1 MRKTLS
7 LRRQDY
13 VGPWTEIYHLRDAV
27 SHDFIP
33 SGQTLLS
40 RTASVNHKAG
50 FIPLARVGKMNTT
63 TSSNNIR
70 KGGNIALIF
79 FGQESFSKF
88 GEALLSPSF
97 HEHWDESWRK
107 KSKPDLRDPIELQK
121 QMIEIFGL
129 DLFKGSVYTLSC
141 EVVKR
146 VEHIADLSSLQNSTA
161 VFVFGSL
168 DEKNQD
174 GLDAIQTKSEASLI
188 MDFTST
194 EDKKRPNFPIVEQT
208 KETLLLVD
216 FIITGDIYS
225 TTDSFEENY
234 REGREKASATALP
247 LLLSPEHI
255 CQSIDRLHKEH
266 NKQVRAFDRREQPK
280 VYAPSNSPR
289 VNFTSWLGSLKEDLA
304 QLIHRSVVVQNS
316 FRRLAAY
323 WKERDTNKRFKPED
337 DHHRRR
343 VQINLE
349 EFYETIED
357 AVKDLKKTYA
367 YHQTDKNQNRF
378 HGMTN
383 EFNICKKIEEFTE
396 FNDWSPEE
404 KKTLSFNY
412 NPLFWESIFDL
423 YLLNIATSK
432 VDLPENANTKLKF
445 WIQPTKVEQINR
457 KNLEHRIRR
466 SFLNHSEKGG
476 VLS

>member
-1 MRKTLS
+1 MWKTLS

-50 FIPLARVGKMNTT
+50 SIPLARVGKMNTT
-63 TSSNNIR
+63 TSSNNLP

-97 HEHWDESWRK
+97 HDHWNKPERK
-107 KSKPDLRDPIELQK
+107 NSKPDLRDPIELQN

-141 EVVKR
+141 EVVNR
-146 VEHIADLSSLQNSTA
+146 VEHIADISSLQNSTA
-161 VFVFGSL
+161 VFVFGFL
-168 DEKNQD
+168 NEKNQD

-194 EDKKRPNFPIVEQT
+194 EGNKSHEFSIVEQT

-216 FIITGDIYS
+216 FIIYGDIC
-225 TTDSFEENY
+225 TPADSFEANY
-234 REGREKASATALP
+234 RALIEEASDTPLP
-247 LLLSPEHI
+247 ILLPPEEI
-255 CQSIDRLHKEH
+255 CRSIDRLHKEH
-266 NKQVRAFDRREQPK
+266 KKQVNAFDRREL
-280 VYAPSNSPR
+280 PR
-289 VNFTSWLGSLKEDLA
+289 VYGRSKDARANFTSWLGSLKEDLA
-304 QLIHRSVVVQNS
+304 KLTHCSVGVQNS

-323 WKERDTNKRFKPED
+323 WKQRDTNNNFKIITD
-337 DHHRRR
+337 NHRQRL
-343 VQINLE
+343 QLNLE
-349 EFYETIED
+349 DEYNEIED
-357 AVKDLKKTYA
+357 AIQYLKTIYA
-367 YHQTDKNQNRF
+367 YHELDKNHNRF
-378 HGMTN
+378 HGMVK
-383 EFNICKKIEEFTE
+383 EFNNCKKIAEFTE
-396 FNDWSPEE
+396 FNNWATEE
-404 KKTLSFNY
+404 KETLSFNY

-432 VDLPENANTKLKF
+432 GDLPENANTKQIF
-445 WIQPTKVEQINR
+445 WIQPTKVEQIDAA
-457 KNLEHRIRR
+457 NLKHRIRR
-466 SFLNHSEKGG
+466 SFLNHAKKGG

>member
-27 SHDFIP
+27 FHDSIP

-40 RTASVNHKAG
+40 RTASVNHEAG
-50 FIPLARVGKMNTT
+50 FFPLGRVGKMNTT
-63 TSSNNIR
+63 TSSNNIP

-79 FGQESFSKF
+79 FGQESFLSF

-97 HEHWDESWRK
+97 HEHWNKPERK
-107 KSKPDLRDPIELQK
+107 KSKPDLRDPIELQN

-141 EVVKR
+141 EVVNR

-168 DEKNQD
+168 DDKNQD
-174 GLDAIQTKSEASLI
+174 GLDAIQTKSQASLI

-194 EDKKRPNFPIVEQT
+194 EGKKSPSVSFKEQT

-216 FIITGDIYS
+216 FIIEGDIYT

-234 REGREKASATALP
+234 RAVTTSDIALP

-266 NKQVRAFDRREQPK
+266 KKQVNAFDHREQPR
-280 VYAPSNSPR
+280 VYVRSKTPR
-289 VNFTSWLGSLKEDLA
+289 ANFSSWLGSLKQDLA
-304 QLIHRSVVVQNS
+304 QLIDRSLVVQNS

-323 WKERDTNKRFKPED
+323 WKQRDINKDFKIVTD
-337 DHHRRR
+337 NHRDR
-343 VQINLE
+343 LE
-349 EFYETIED
+349 TYLSDEYEKIED
-357 AVKDLKKTYA
+357 AVQYLKDKYA
-367 YHQTDKNQNRF
+367 FYETDKNHNRF
-378 HGMTN
+378 YGMMK
-383 EFNICKKIEEFTE
+383 EFSNCKKIAEFTE
-396 FNDWSPEE
+396 FNDWAPEE

-412 NPLFWESIFDL
+412 NPWFWESIFDL
-423 YLLNIATSK
+423 HLLSVATSK
-432 VDLPENANTKLKF
+432 DDLPDSANTKLIF
-445 WIQPTKVEQINR
+445 WIQPTEVEYINR
-457 KNLEHRIRR
+457 KNLDHRIRR
-466 SFLNHSEKGG
+466 SFLNHSKEGG

>member
-1 MRKTLS
+1 MWKTLS

-50 FIPLARVGKMNTT
+50 SIPLARVGKMNTT
-63 TSSNNIR
+63 TSSNNLP
-70 KGGNIALIF
+70 KSGNIALIF

-97 HEHWDESWRK
+97 HDHWDQSWLK
-107 KSKPDLRDPIELQK
+107 KSKPDLRDPIELQN

-141 EVVKR
+141 EVVSR
-146 VEHIADLSSLQNSTA
+146 VEHIADISSLQNSTA

-174 GLDAIQTKSEASLI
+174 ALDAIQTKSEASLI

-194 EDKKRPNFPIVEQT
+194 EGKKGPSFSFKEQT
-208 KETLLLVD
+208 EETLLLVD
-216 FIITGDIYS
+216 FIIYGDIY
-225 TTDSFEENY
+225 TTADSFEENY
-234 REGREKASATALP
+234 REVTKKASATALP

-266 NKQVRAFDRREQPK
+266 KKQVNAFDRREQPR
-280 VYAPSNSPR
+280 VYVRSNTPR

-304 QLIHRSVVVQNS
+304 QLIDCSVVVQNS

-323 WKERDTNKRFKPED
+323 WKQRDTKKGFEIETDNDRQRLEL
-337 DHHRRR
+337 
-343 VQINLE
+343 NLE
-349 EFYETIED
+349 DFYETIED
-357 AVKDLKKTYA
+357 AVKDLKIKYV
-367 YHQTDKNQNRF
+367 HDKADQAQNRF
-378 HGMTN
+378 HGMLK
-383 EFNICKKIEEFTE
+383 EFNNCKKIEEFTK

-412 NPLFWESIFDL
+412 NPLFWESMFDL
-423 YLLNIATSK
+423 HSLNLATSK
-432 VDLPENANTKLKF
+432 YDVPDNANTKLKF
-445 WIQPTKVEQINR
+445 WIKPTEVDDINR
-457 KNLEHRIRR
+457 RNLDHRIRR
-466 SFLNHSEKGG
+466 SFLNHAKKGG
-476 VLS
+476 MLS

>member
-1 MRKTLS
+1 MWKTLP

-40 RTASVNHKAG
+40 STTSVNHEAG
-50 FIPLARVGKMNTT
+50 FFSLGRVGKMNTT
-63 TSSNNIR
+63 TSSNNIP

-79 FGQESFSKF
+79 FGRESFSKF

-97 HEHWDESWRK
+97 HDHWNKPERK
-107 KSKPDLRDPIELQK
+107 NSKPDLRDPIELQN

-141 EVVKR
+141 EVVNR

-174 GLDAIQTKSEASLI
+174 GLNAIQTKSEASLI

-194 EDKKRPNFPIVEQT
+194 WGKKSPSFSFEEQT

-216 FIITGDIYS
+216 FIIYGDIFT

-234 REGREKASATALP
+234 REVTKEASANALP

-266 NKQVRAFDRREQPK
+266 KKQVNAFDHREQPR
-280 VYAPSNSPR
+280 VYVRSKTPR
-289 VNFTSWLGSLKEDLA
+289 ANFSSWLGSLKKDLA
-304 QLIHRSVVVQNS
+304 QLIDRSLVVQNS

-323 WKERDTNKRFKPED
+323 WKQRDINKDFKIVTD
-337 DHHRRR
+337 NHRDR
-343 VQINLE
+343 LE
-349 EFYETIED
+349 TYLSDEYEKIED
-357 AVKDLKKTYA
+357 AVQYLKDKYA
-367 YHQTDKNQNRF
+367 FYETDKNHNRF
-378 HGMTN
+378 YGMLK
-383 EFNICKKIEEFTE
+383 EFSSCKKIEEFTE
-396 FNDWSPEE
+396 FNAWSPKE
-404 KKTLSFNY
+404 KKTLIFNY
-412 NPLFWESIFDL
+412 NPLFWESMFDL
-423 YLLNIATSK
+423 HSLNLATSK
-432 VDLPENANTKLKF
+432 DDLPENVNTKLTF
-445 WIQPTKVEQINR
+445 WIQPTEVDDINR
-457 KNLEHRIRR
+457 KNLDHRIRR
-466 SFLNHSEKGG
+466 SFLNHSKEGG

>member
-7 LRRQDY
+7 LRRQDC

-27 SHDFIP
+27 FHDSIP

-40 RTASVNHKAG
+40 RTASVNHEAG
-50 FIPLARVGKMNTT
+50 FFPLGRVGKMNTT
-63 TSSNNIR
+63 TSSNNIP

-79 FGQESFSKF
+79 FGEESFSKF

-97 HEHWDESWRK
+97 HDHWDQSWLK
-107 KSKPDLRDPIELQK
+107 KSKPDLRDPIELQN

-141 EVVKR
+141 EVVSR

-174 GLDAIQTKSEASLI
+174 ALDAIQTKSEASLI

-194 EDKKRPNFPIVEQT
+194 EGKKGPSFSFKEQT

-216 FIITGDIYS
+216 FIIYGDIYT

-234 REGREKASATALP
+234 RAVTTSETALP
-247 LLLSPEHI
+247 LLLSPEQI

-266 NKQVRAFDRREQPK
+266 RKQVNAFDHREQPR
-280 VYAPSNSPR
+280 VYERSKSLKA
-289 VNFTSWLGSLKEDLA
+289 NFSSWLGSLKGDLE
-304 QLIHRSVVVQNS
+304 QLINRSVDVQNS
-316 FRRLAAY
+316 FCRLAAY
-323 WKERDTNKRFKPED
+323 WIERDTSNDFKIVKENDVKRL
-337 DHHRRR
+337 
-343 VQINLE
+343 QLNLE
-349 EFYETIED
+349 DKYDDIGN
-357 AVKDLKKTYA
+357 AVQYLKIKYA
-367 YHQTDKNQNRF
+367 YHEPDKNHNRF
-378 HGMTN
+378 YGMMK
-383 EFNICKKIEEFTE
+383 EFNNCKKIAEFTK
-396 FNDWSPEE
+396 FNDWAPEE
-404 KKTLSFNY
+404 KETLSFNY

-423 YLLNIATSK
+423 HILSVATSK
-432 VDLPENANTKLKF
+432 DGLPESRNTLQSF
-445 WIQPTKVEQINR
+445 WIEPTKVEHIDR
-457 KNLEHRIRR
+457 MNLKHRIRR
-466 SFLNHSEKGG
+466 SFQYHATKGG